1 MPGYLKGPAS
11 GLWQAAGL
19 GIMLG
24 AITVVGALV
33 GQYLDRRW
41 GTGPWLT
48 LAGTVL
54 GMLAGLFE
62 VIGAL
67 RKLESAETKRRE

>member
-1 MPGYLKGPAS
+1 MLGYPRGSAS
-11 GLWQAAGL
+11 GVWQAASL
-19 GIMLG
+19 GVLLG
-24 AITVVGALV
+24 VSTVAGVLV

-41 GTGPWLT
+41 GTWPWVT

-54 GMLAGLFE
+54 GMVGGLFE

-67 RKLESAETKRRE
+67 KRLQSGQTGGGE